1 MSQIMKNKL
10 SFLDDILY
18 SIEQKHTLI
27 SPYQK
32 KMATKK
38 DWYRQV
44 EDERCRKIQLFF
56 ILSSIVFVVF
66 Y

>member
-27 SPYQK
+27 SSYQK